1 MPIRDQQK
9 VRRAA
14 AAGRFYEGD
23 ALSLRRRMAE
33 TEAGLPPEV
42 PAGKTVRGCVLP
54 HAGYMF
60 SLGVAMETLRAAR
73 HCGCSKVV
81 LLGPSHYVGFRGIAA
96 ATFTSWRTPF
106 GDLFAQERNMG
117 RTRALGGECGRQVYD
132 RAANMAF
139 VVAGVLGDIEFYLG
153 RMEFAAAART
163 HDLVVR
169 NVVPALRKAH
179 MLRMGLALRAPA
191 GQGEHGRSGRRQQV
205 DGRQQQRYAFLHFH
219 PFSIPHSAR
228 QPAFPDATV
237 ACPPAIR
244 LTPGHFA
251 KV

>member
-1 MPIRDQQK
+1 MH
-9 VRRAA
+9 AA
-14 AAGRFYEGD
+14 SVPKGVSSRYGRG
-23 ALSLRRRMAE
+23 AE
-33 TEAGLPPEV
+33 AHGKKYGLLHE
-42 PAGKTVRGCVLP
+42 R
-54 HAGYMF
+54 
-60 SLGVAMETLRAAR
+60 
-73 HCGCSKVV
+73 
-81 LLGPSHYVGFRGIAA
+81 
-96 ATFTSWRTPF
+96 RTPF

-153 RMEFAAAART
+153 RMKFAAAART

-205 DGRQQQRYAFLHFH
+205 DDRQQQRYAFLHFH

-228 QPAFPDATV
+228 QPAFPDTTV